1 MIQKRA
7 LRIIFPWV
15 LYEEALSVA
24 GLQKLSTRRQ
34 RHTDKLFYEIESNN
48 SQRLHNLLPARISNH
63 FSLRKKHKFNVNF
76 RTERH
81 RKSFIVHNSLKF

>member
-15 LYEEALSVA
+15 PYDEALNIA
-24 GLQKLSTRRQ
+24 GL
-34 RHTDKLFYEIESNN
+34 IVSND
-48 SQRLHNLLPARISNH
+48 SHRLHSLLPPRNMND
-63 FSLRKKHKFNVNF
+63 FSLVRNKHKFNANF

-81 RKSFIVHNSLKF
+81 KKSFIVHNSLKV

>member
-15 LYEEALSVA
+15 VYDEALSVT

-34 RHTDKLFYEIESNN
+34 RFVDKHFREIESNDKHK
-48 SQRLHNLLPARISNH
+48 LHN
-63 FSLRKKHKFNVNF
+63 F
-76 RTERH
+76 RLNGIGKLFAYITH
-81 RKSFIVHNSLKF
+81 